1 LECRSVEQM
10 AAATVETNFELKHI
24 RGIPYYLN
32 GSIVNTFEISGG
44 KPVTDK
50 CIAIGTYDATTNN
63 ITYYDDWRERIQP
76 NLDAFR
82 AALTAKE
89 REKLRQDF
97 VKPQKPRKTT
107 RNPRKTGSRT
117 KSVKSE

>member
-1 LECRSVEQM
+1 MS
-10 AAATVETNFELKHI
+10 ASSTATVSAPVETNFELKHI

-32 GSIVNTFEISGG
+32 GTVVNTFEISGG
-44 KPVTDK
+44 KPVVDK
-50 CIAIGTYDATTNN
+50 CVAIGVYDTATDSIN
-63 ITYYDDWRERIQP
+63 YYDGWRDLVQS

-82 AALTAKE
+82 GALIPRE

-97 VKPQKPRKTT
+97 VKPQKPRKAA

>member
-1 LECRSVEQM
+1 MSTAAVSAPVEP
-10 AAATVETNFELKHI
+10 NFELKHI

-32 GSIVNTFEISGG
+32 GTVVNTFEISGG
-44 KPVTDK
+44 KPVIDK
-50 CIAIGTYDATTNN
+50 CVAIGVYDAASDSIN
-63 ITYYDDWRERIQP
+63 YYDGWRDLVQS
-76 NLDAFR
+76 NLDEFR
-82 AALTAKE
+82 GALIPRE

-97 VKPQKPRKTT
+97 VKPQKPRKAT